1 MDLAKTK
8 QSFMTRTYAYTLGII
23 VLAFMTAIYGAQ
35 HLPQFAHM
43 KWVSALILGIA
54 WFVVVIITQKVA
66 MKSAIFGFIGLVASG
81 ILSGLLMVSIFTYV
95 PSIYIIQ
102 ALVSSGVLFFLLV
115 MIGITTSYDLSKI
128 SHILMIA
135 LLAIII
141 VSLLNVFL
149 FHSGMLR
156 LIISIGSLLVFS
168 VFTARD
174 VQYLNQLSE
183 YVTNENINGFAISGA
198 LELFVDF
205 YNIFLDVLDIIM
217 SVSDR

>member
-1 MDLAKTK
+1 
-8 QSFMTRTYAYTLGII
+8 MTRTYAYTLGII

-35 HLPQFAHM
+35 HLPQFAHL
-43 KWVSALILGIA
+43 KWVGALVLGIA

>member
-1 MDLAKTK
+1 
-8 QSFMTRTYAYTLGII
+8 MTRTYAYTLGII

-35 HLPQFAHM
+35 RLPQFAHM
-43 KWVSALILGIA
+43 KWVGALVLGIA

-149 FHSGMLR
+149 FHSGILR

>member
-1 MDLAKTK
+1 
-8 QSFMTRTYAYTLGII
+8 MTRTYAYTLGII

-43 KWVSALILGIA
+43 KWVGALILGIA

>member
-1 MDLAKTK
+1 
-8 QSFMTRTYAYTLGII
+8 MTRTYAYTLGII

-43 KWVSALILGIA
+43 KWVGALVLGIA

-128 SHILMIA
+128 SHVLMIA

>member
-1 MDLAKTK
+1 
-8 QSFMTRTYAYTLGII
+8 MTRTYAYTLGMI

-43 KWVSALILGIA
+43 KWVGALVLGIA
-54 WFVVVIITQKVA
+54 WFVVVIITQKIA
-66 MKSAIFGFIGLVASG
+66 MKSAIYGFIGLVASG

-102 ALVSSGVLFFLLV
+102 ALISSGVLFFLLV

-128 SHILMIA
+128 SHVLMIA

>member
-8 QSFMTRTYAYTLGII
+8 QSFMTRTFAYTLGII
-23 VLAFMTAIYGAQ
+23 VLAFATAVYGAQ

-43 KWVSALILGIA
+43 KWVGALVLGIA
-54 WFVVVIITQKVA
+54 WFAIVTITQKVA

-102 ALVSSGVLFFLLV
+102 ALVSSGILFFLLV
-115 MIGITTSYDLSKI
+115 MIGITTSYDLSEI

-149 FHSGMLR
+149 FHSGMLS

-183 YVTNENINGFAISGA
+183 YVNDENINGFAISGA

-205 YNIFLDVLDIIM
+205 YNIFLDILNIIM
-217 SVSDR
+217 DVSDR

>member
-1 MDLAKTK
+1 
-8 QSFMTRTYAYTLGII
+8 MTRTYAYTLGII

-43 KWVSALILGIA
+43 KWVGALVLGIA

-149 FHSGMLR
+149 FHSGILR

>member
-1 MDLAKTK
+1 
-8 QSFMTRTYAYTLGII
+8 MTRTYAYTLGII

-43 KWVSALILGIA
+43 KWVGALVLGIA

-128 SHILMIA
+128 SHVLMIA

-168 VFTARD
+168 VLTARD

>member
-1 MDLAKTK
+1 
-8 QSFMTRTYAYTLGII
+8 MTRTYAYTLGMI

-43 KWVSALILGIA
+43 KWVGALVLGIA

-102 ALVSSGVLFFLLV
+102 ALISSGVLFLLLV

-128 SHILMIA
+128 SHVLMIA

-183 YVTNENINGFAISGA
+183 CVTNENINGFAISGA

>member
-1 MDLAKTK
+1 
-8 QSFMTRTYAYTLGII
+8 MTRTYAYTLGII

-43 KWVSALILGIA
+43 KWVGALVLGIA
-54 WFVVVIITQKVA
+54 WFVVVIITQKIA

-128 SHILMIA
+128 SHVLMIA

>member
-1 MDLAKTK
+1 
-8 QSFMTRTYAYTLGII
+8 MTRTYAYTLGII

-43 KWVSALILGIA
+43 KWVGALVLGIA

-81 ILSGLLMVSIFTYV
+81 ILSGLIMVSIFTYV

-128 SHILMIA
+128 SHVLMIT

-168 VFTARD
+168 VLTARD

>member
-1 MDLAKTK
+1 
-8 QSFMTRTYAYTLGII
+8 MTRTYAYTLGMI

-43 KWVSALILGIA
+43 KWVGALVLGIA

-102 ALVSSGVLFFLLV
+102 ALISSGVLFFLLV

-128 SHILMIA
+128 SHVLMIA

>member
-1 MDLAKTK
+1 
-8 QSFMTRTYAYTLGII
+8 MTRTYAYTLGII

-43 KWVSALILGIA
+43 KWVGALVLGIA

-128 SHILMIA
+128 SHILVIA

>member
-1 MDLAKTK
+1 
-8 QSFMTRTYAYTLGII
+8 MTRTYAYTLGMI

-43 KWVSALILGIA
+43 KWVGALVLGIA

-102 ALVSSGVLFFLLV
+102 ALISSGVLFFLLV

-128 SHILMIA
+128 SHVLMIA

-149 FHSGMLR
+149 FRSGMLR

>member
-1 MDLAKTK
+1 
-8 QSFMTRTYAYTLGII
+8 MTRTYAYTLGII

-43 KWVSALILGIA
+43 KWVGALVLGIA

-102 ALVSSGVLFFLLV
+102 ALISSGVLFFLLV

-128 SHILMIA
+128 SHVLMIA

-168 VFTARD
+168 VLTARD

>member
-1 MDLAKTK
+1 
-8 QSFMTRTYAYTLGII
+8 MTRTYAYTLGII

-43 KWVSALILGIA
+43 KWVGALILGIT

>member
-1 MDLAKTK
+1 
-8 QSFMTRTYAYTLGII
+8 MTRTYAYTLGMI

-43 KWVSALILGIA
+43 KWVGALVLGIA
-54 WFVVVIITQKVA
+54 WFVVVTITQKVA

-102 ALVSSGVLFFLLV
+102 ALISSGVLFFLLV

-128 SHILMIA
+128 SHVLMIA

>member
-1 MDLAKTK
+1 
-8 QSFMTRTYAYTLGII
+8 
-23 VLAFMTAIYGAQ
+23 
-35 HLPQFAHM
+35 
-43 KWVSALILGIA
+43 
-54 WFVVVIITQKVA
+54 
-66 MKSAIFGFIGLVASG
+66 
-81 ILSGLLMVSIFTYV
+81 
-95 PSIYIIQ
+95 
-102 ALVSSGVLFFLLV
+102 
-115 MIGITTSYDLSKI
+115 
-128 SHILMIA
+128 MIA